1 MSGDNVRNSPNN
13 NDVRVRVPAS
23 LSLRDVVYIII
34 AIVSIT
40 TTFMMYGT
48 RLSVVEEKMLSI
60 GNHLTEIKAEIK
72 EIKKEQKETRS
83 EIGDDLGK
91 LESRLRSLE
100 EHQARLE
107 GLING
112 GLLKRR
118 KAP

>member
-1 MSGDNVRNSPNN
+1 MSDDNIRNSPN

-60 GNHLTEIKAEIK
+60 GNHLTEIKTDIK
-72 EIKKEQKETRS
+72 EIRDEHKEARS

-91 LESRLRSLE
+91 LEGRLRQLE
-100 EHQARLE
+100 EHRARLE
-107 GLING
+107 GLITG
-112 GLLKRR
+112 SHLKNK

>member
-13 NDVRVRVPAS
+13 DIRVRVPAS

-72 EIKKEQKETRS
+72 EIRSEQKEISS

-91 LESRLRSLE
+91 LEERLRTLE
-100 EHQARLE
+100 GRLARLD
-107 GLING
+107 GVLNG
-112 GLLKRR
+112 NRLKDK